1 MPEYALLEVEVS
13 TLTPLHIG
21 TGVEL
26 LNEYDY
32 VIRDGKTWR
41 INHGALLE
49 AQDVEDPRQL
59 DLISQTPP
67 AQLLKP
73 GDFTPQ
79 SPFFRYVMA
88 GAPRAS
94 GTGAV
99 LREQIKDVYDRPYLP
114 GSSLK
119 GALRTAL
126 ASTLWKQ
133 ANRSLNLNDLGFSSR
148 FAAQRYERE
157 LLGRSPN
164 YDLLRALHV
173 SDSQP
178 VESNRLMVLNARV
191 INRLGKQGSP
201 VEMEAIRSDTIFHL
215 TMKVDLA
222 LFSEWAKR
230 SGFSMPAESALMHL
244 PGIVNAR
251 SRELAKREEQWFSA
265 IPSAGAVASFYKQI
279 ASVNPPAGQMFL
291 PLGWG
296 TGWESKT
303 FGPNLIQ
310 NASVREALLRKYNM
324 ARRKRNMGDPFPL
337 SRRVAMKIQK
347 SPNGA
352 VQEIPAL
359 PLGWVLVSF
368 KVIKGP
374 QSVWRG

>member
-1 MPEYALLEVEVS
+1 MPEYALLELEVS
-13 TLTPLHIG
+13 TITPLHIG

-26 LNEYDY
+26 LHEYDY
-32 VIRDGKTWR
+32 VIAGGKTWR

-49 AQDVEDPRQL
+49 AQDVDDPKQL
-59 DLISQTPP
+59 EFLSQTPP
-67 AQLLKP
+67 ARLLKP
-73 GDFTPQ
+73 ADFTPQ
-79 SPFFRYVMA
+79 SPFFRYIMA
-88 GAPRAS
+88 GAPRAT
-94 GTGAV
+94 GEGAV

-133 ANRSLNLNDLGFSSR
+133 ANRTLNLTDLGFSAR

-157 LLGRSPN
+157 LLGRDPN
-164 YDLLRALHV
+164 HDLLRALQV

-178 VESNRLMVLNARV
+178 VGSDRLMVLNARI
-191 INRLGKQGSP
+191 INQRGKLGSP
-201 VEMEAIRSDTIFHL
+201 IEIEAIRSDTTFHM
-215 TMKVDLA
+215 TVKVDLA

-230 SGFSMPAESALMHL
+230 AGLTLPAESALMNL

-251 SRELAKREEQWFSA
+251 SRSLAKREEAWFA
-265 IPSAGAVASFYKQI
+265 AVPGAGAVASFYRQI
-279 ASVNPPAGQMFL
+279 ASVNLPAGQMFL

-303 FGPNLIQ
+303 LG
-310 NASVREALLRKYNM
+310 ASLMQDPRLRETLLRKYSM
-324 ARRKRNMGDPFPL
+324 TRGRRNQGDPFPL
-337 SRRVAMKIQK
+337 SRRVAMRVQK
-347 SPNGA
+347 APNGA
-352 VQEIPAL
+352 VQETPFL

-368 KVIKGP
+368 KVVKGP